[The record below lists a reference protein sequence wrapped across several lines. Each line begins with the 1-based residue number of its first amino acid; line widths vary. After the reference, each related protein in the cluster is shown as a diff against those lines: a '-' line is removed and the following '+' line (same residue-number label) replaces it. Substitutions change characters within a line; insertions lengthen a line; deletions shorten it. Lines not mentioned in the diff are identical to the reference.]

1 MNTKTL
7 DQIKDEYYGE
17 VGNGIGSN
25 ENLWLCASV
34 SKYEVPER
42 NWI

>member
-17 VGNGIGSN
+17 V

-42 NWI
+42 SWI